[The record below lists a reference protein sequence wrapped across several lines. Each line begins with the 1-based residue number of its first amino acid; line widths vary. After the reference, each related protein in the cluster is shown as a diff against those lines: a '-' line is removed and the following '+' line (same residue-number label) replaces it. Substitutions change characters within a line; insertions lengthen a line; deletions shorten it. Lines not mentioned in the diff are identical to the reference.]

1 MMALMLASMG
11 RKAEGETAGRR
22 ALRLI
27 ERQLEVR
34 PDDARALY
42 LGAQILCRLGENS
55 RALEWAKRA
64 LDIDPDDT
72 GVLYNL
78 ACLYALLG
86 ELEKA
91 LDCLERAIACGFAQM
106 EWLANDGD
114 LIALHASPRFQS
126 FLARR

>member
-1 MMALMLASMG
+1 MASILASLG
-11 RKAEGETAGRR
+11 RKGEAEITGRR
-22 ALRLI
+22 GLWLI

-42 LGAQILCRLGENS
+42 LGAQILYRFGENS
-55 RALEWAKRA
+55 RALERAKRA

-86 ELEKA
+86 ELQKA

-114 LIALHASPRFQS
+114 LVALHASFQA
-126 FLARR
+126 FLAHR